1 METTHLSHTTIR
13 VTLAQRGLEAWA
25 RVVPPRPVDPE
36 EIRLALA
43 HHGVK
48 EGIDEEVLRTLAEFP
63 PDEEVLI
70 ARGQPP
76 INGEPARIDYYFLAD
91 IQGAKPLVDDEGRA
105 DFREVSVIQNVT
117 PGQLLARKTPAT
129 AGFPGRAVNGEPIA
143 PVPGKDVHLMA
154 GKNVELSANKLE
166 AVAAVMGI
174 PKLARNRVTV
184 LPVFQVNDV
193 DFSVGN
199 INFQGSVLIRGNV
212 NPGFS
217 VKATEDVSVEGN
229 VENAV
234 IESGGSVRIRGG
246 ARSGAKVHALKDIVV
261 RFCDSNSTLTAENEL
276 WVKGDAIHCTLTS
289 RHRIKVDQHL
299 IGGVA
304 RAAELVE
311 VMLAGSQAESPTR
324 IELIQDGSK
333 DEIEQLKDDISSLEG
348 DLEGIATLINQ
359 LMSKQRAEEG
369 SISLQKLMPVKVN
382 MNIKLAQLKTQLKEL
397 TERQDALEAP
407 RCLIKGEGFPGV
419 VVHFSTLDGTRS
431 TRLTSKQYAKTY
443 TFVDGD
449 IQG

>member
-1 METTHLSHTTIR
+1 METTSLSHTTIK

-25 RVVPPRPVDPE
+25 RVVPPMPVAPE

-48 EGIDEEVLRTLAEFP
+48 EGIDEEVLATLAEFP

-76 INGEPARIDYYFLAD
+76 INGEPARIDYFFLAD
-91 IQGAKPLVDDEGRA
+91 VPGAKPLVDEEGRA
-105 DFREVSVIQNVT
+105 DYREVSVIQNVT
-117 PGQLLARKTPAT
+117 PGQLLAKKTPAT
-129 AGFPGRAVNGEPIA
+129 AGLPGRAVNGEPIP
-143 PVPGKDVHLMA
+143 PVPGKDVHLLA
-154 GKNVELSANKLE
+154 GRNVELSANKLE
-166 AVAAVMGI
+166 AMATVMGI
-174 PKLARNRVTV
+174 PKLVRNRVAV

-234 IESGGSVRIRGG
+234 IESGGTIRIRGG
-246 ARSGAKVHALKDIVV
+246 ARSGAQIHALKDIVV
-261 RFCDSNSTLTAENEL
+261 RFCDSNSTLSAGNEL
-276 WVKGDAIHCTLTS
+276 WVKGDALNCTLTS
-289 RHRIKVDQHL
+289 RHKIQVDQHL
-299 IGGVA
+299 IGGTA
-304 RAAELVE
+304 RAAELVQ
-311 VMLAGSQAESPTR
+311 LLDAGSQAEAPTR
-324 IELIQDGSK
+324 IELVQDGSK
-333 DEIEQLKDDISSLEG
+333 DEIEKLKDDISSLEG

-369 SISLQKLMPVKVN
+369 NVSLQKLMPVKVN
-382 MNIKLAQLKTQLKEL
+382 MNIRLAQLKTQLKEL
-397 TERQDALEAP
+397 TERQDALVPP
-407 RCLIKGEGFPGV
+407 RVLIKGEAFPGV
-419 VVHFSTLDGTRS
+419 VIHFSTMDGTRS
-431 TRLTSKQYAKTY
+431 QRLTTKQYAKTY
-443 TFVDGD
+443 TFVDGE